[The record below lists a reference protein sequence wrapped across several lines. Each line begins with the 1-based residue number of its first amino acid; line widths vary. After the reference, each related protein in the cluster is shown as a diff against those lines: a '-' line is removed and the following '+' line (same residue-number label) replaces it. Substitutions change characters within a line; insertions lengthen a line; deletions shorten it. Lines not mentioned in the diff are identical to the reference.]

1 MDALV
6 KECNRYTCSE
16 GKGCIIDNIGE
27 YKNYSACI
35 DGCTLWDCSS
45 GQCVQTKKG
54 KYKKQSICEENFGYD
69 SSNGCQSKICNG
81 EYGDDLNLC
90 ITESLPWKCDLG
102 KGCSI
107 HPGKNKGDD
116 FHISKYDCETSC
128 IGYTCQSNIG
138 CAKDP
143 TKTSSKTI
151 DECKASCTLYSCQGS
166 EGQKSCNAASKGQ
179 YNNIS
184 ECEHHCQNPATYNCV
199 NGSCQKAEDGKGT
212 YLSHQEC
219 SNNCFPSYSCIEG
232 KDVQI
237 QGEQYKG
244 SNAYGDC
251 LTGCSL

>member
-1 MDALV
+1 MYFNNLNGCSKICEDISWNIDDCKECIKVKGFGGKYKTKNECMDALV

-138 CAKDP
+138 CAKRSN
-143 TKTSSKTI
+143 KTSSKTI
-151 DECKASCTLYSCQGS
+151 DECKASCTY
-166 EGQKSCNAASKGQ
+166 
-179 YNNIS
+179 I
-184 ECEHHCQNPATYNCV
+184 
-199 NGSCQKAEDGKGT
+199 
-212 YLSHQEC
+212 
-219 SNNCFPSYSCIEG
+219 
-232 KDVQI
+232 
-237 QGEQYKG
+237 
-244 SNAYGDC
+244 
-251 LTGCSL
+251 